1 MLECVQVSL
10 QRVAFAS
17 PRQRLV
23 LIEQPIAGS
32 MVSRWGEAKVVQ
44 DERSSEPSKG
54 NASQSGQH
62 Y

>member
-32 MVSRWGEAKVVQ
+32 VVSRWGEAKVVQ
-44 DERSSEPSKG
+44 DERSSE
-54 NASQSGQH
+54 
-62 Y
+62 